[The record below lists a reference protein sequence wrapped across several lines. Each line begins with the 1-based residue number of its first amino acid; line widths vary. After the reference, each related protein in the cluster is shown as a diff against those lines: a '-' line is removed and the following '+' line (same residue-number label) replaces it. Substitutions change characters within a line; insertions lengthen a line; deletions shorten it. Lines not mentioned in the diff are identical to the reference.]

1 MTDRREPSGAAAAVL
16 VAGFDVGGTK
26 ILGRVLDPHDP
37 RRALA
42 HHRRDTPRGAEAVV
56 EALDAAVAELDAQL
70 DAAGLPRVGAVG
82 VGIAGLV
89 DRAGVLQV
97 APNLPGIV
105 GLDVGEAVAAATG
118 LTAVAVDNDAN
129 CAAVAEHQLGAG
141 VGTSDLVLVTL
152 GTGIGGAV
160 IIGDQLV
167 RGASGFAGEPGHM
180 VVDPSGPPCPCGHRG
195 CWERFASGS
204 GLGRLGREAAEAGSA
219 PGVVAVAGG
228 DPDAVRGEHVTQAA
242 AQGDPGALEVVRQF
256 AWWVALGIAN
266 LENLLDP
273 ELVIVGGG
281 LAEAGELLLAPTREA
296 HRALALGSEHRV
308 PVRIRGA
315 SLGPEAGAIG
325 AGLLATER
333 VS

>member
-1 MTDRREPSGAAAAVL
+1 MGL

-26 ILGRVLDPHDP
+26 ILGRVPDPADP
-37 RRALA
+37 RRALVQ
-42 HHRRDTPRGAEAVV
+42 HRRDTPRGAPAVV
-56 EALDAAVAELDAQL
+56 DALAAAVADLDAQL
-70 DAAGLPRVGAVG
+70 AARGHQGLHGVG

-89 DRAGVLQV
+89 DRRGVLQV

-105 GLDVGEAVAAATG
+105 GLDVGVAVAEATG
-118 LTAVAVDNDAN
+118 LAAVTVDNDAN
-129 CAAVAEHQLGAG
+129 CAAVAEHRLGAG
-141 VGTSDLVLVTL
+141 VGHSDLVLVTL

-160 IIGDQLV
+160 IIGDHLV

-180 VVDPSGPPCPCGHRG
+180 VVDPNGPPCPCGQRG

-204 GLGRLGREAAEAGSA
+204 GLGRLGREAAEAGTA
-219 PGVVAVAGG
+219 PGLLSRVGG
-228 DPDAVRGEHVTQAA
+228 DPHAVRGEHVTEAA
-242 AQGDPGALEVVRQF
+242 AQGDPGALEVLRQF

-296 HRALALGSEHRV
+296 HRTLALGPEHRV
-308 PVRIRGA
+308 PARILGA
-315 SLGPEAGAIG
+315 ALGPDAGSIG
-325 AGLLATER
+325 AALLAQDLIC
-333 VS
+333 